1 MLLYMCVDNSM
12 LIAYIELSCMMIC
25 MHVNTHDH
33 MQYALVCFYT
43 TINSRPL
50 LAQYKSNKNLV
61 VRYSFSRYGTVAK
74 AVIPGFRVIAGAIKC
89 HSYKAG

>member
-1 MLLYMCVDNSM
+1 MCVDDSI
-12 LIAYIELSCMMIC
+12 LIAYIELSCMMTC
-25 MHVNTHDH
+25 MYVNTHDH
-33 MQYALVCFYT
+33 MQYALVCFHT

-50 LAQYKSNKNLV
+50 LAQHKSNKSLT

-74 AVIPGFRVIAGAIKC
+74 AVIPGFRVIAGAIKR